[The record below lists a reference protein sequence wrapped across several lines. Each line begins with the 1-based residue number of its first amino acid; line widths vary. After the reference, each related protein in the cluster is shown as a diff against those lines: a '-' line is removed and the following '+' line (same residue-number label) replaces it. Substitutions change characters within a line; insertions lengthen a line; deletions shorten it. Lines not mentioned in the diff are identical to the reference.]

1 MSFSKKTSL
10 FNIANILSF
19 IRIFLAIPL
28 AYSVDKI
35 CFESSINDIYLFLGI
50 CFLIALTDMLD
61 GYTARAFNIVTNL
74 GKILDPIADK
84 VCVFVL
90 FIFLTI
96 NFPNYFLFYFVL
108 LFLRD
113 LIIIISTIYFAKKSN
128 KYFSANNHGKWFLFF
143 ISLAMILFIITIP
156 NILSYNLLII
166 FRNSFYFLSLGFFTL
181 SSIQY
186 FQNIASNLR
195 D

>member
-1 MSFSKKTSL
+1 MHFSKKISL

-28 AYSVDKI
+28 AYSIDKI
-35 CFESSINDIYLFLGI
+35 HFKSSISDIYFFLVI

-61 GYTARAFNIVTNL
+61 GYAARTFSVVTNL
-74 GKILDPIADK
+74 GKTLDPIADK

-90 FIFLTI
+90 FVYLTI
-96 NFPNYFLFYFVL
+96 DFPNYFLFYFVL
-108 LFLRD
+108 LFIRD
-113 LIIIISTIYFAKKSN
+113 IIIAISTVYFAKKNN
-128 KYFSANNHGKWFLFF
+128 KYFSANNFGKWFLFF
-143 ISLAMILFIITIP
+143 ISLSMILFILTIP
-156 NILSYNLLII
+156 SILRYDILIV
-166 FRNSFYFLSLGFFTL
+166 FRNSFYFLSLIFFTL

>member
-1 MSFSKKTSL
+1 MSFSKKISL

-61 GYTARAFNIVTNL
+61 GYAARAFNVVTNL
-74 GKILDPIADK
+74 GKTLDPIADK

-90 FIFLTI
+90 FIYLI
-96 NFPNYFLFYFVL
+96 ANFPNYFLFYFVL

-113 LIIIISTIYFAKKSN
+113 LIIIISTVYFAKKSN
-128 KYFSANNHGKWFLFF
+128 KYFSANNYGKWFLFF

-166 FRNSFYFLSLGFFTL
+166 FRNSFYFLSLAFFTL

-186 FQNIASNLR
+186 FQNIVDNLR

>member
-1 MSFSKKTSL
+1 MSFSKKISL

-50 CFLIALTDMLD
+50 CFLIALTDLLD
-61 GYTARAFNIVTNL
+61 GYTARTFNIVTNL

-90 FIFLTI
+90 FIYLTA
-96 NFPNYFLFYFVL
+96 NFPNYFLFYFIL
-108 LFLRD
+108 LFFRD
-113 LIIIISTIYFAKKSN
+113 IIITISTIYFAKKSN

-156 NILSYNLLII
+156 NILKNDLLIT
-166 FRNSFYFLSLGFFTL
+166 FRDLFYVLSLIFFTI

-186 FQNIASNLR
+186 FQNIAANLR
-195 D
+195 E

>member
-1 MSFSKKTSL
+1 MSFSKKISL

-61 GYTARAFNIVTNL
+61 GYAARAFNVVTNL
-74 GKILDPIADK
+74 GKTLDPIADK

-90 FIFLTI
+90 FIYLTI

-108 LFLRD
+108 LFIRD
-113 LIIIISTIYFAKKSN
+113 IIIAISTVYFAKKNN
-128 KYFSANNHGKWFLFF
+128 KYFSANNFGKWFLFF
-143 ISLAMILFIITIP
+143 ISISMILFIITIP
-156 NILSYNLLII
+156 NVLKYDVLIT
-166 FRNSFYFLSLGFFTL
+166 FRDLFYFLSLIFFTI

-186 FQNIASNLR
+186 FQNIAANLR
-195 D
+195 E